1 MLRAQPYG
9 AQSSRGQP
17 VEAQAQ
23 PAGPA
28 SAQAAGA
35 AIDVGQARSAGAA
48 AGWARPRRRRR
59 RLAPGK
65 RIPYGRLLGPVLIFG
80 LWSLGSATHVIDPS
94 IVSAP
99 WSVIATAGALL
110 ARGELQSDFLVSA
123 RRALIGLGIGVLV
136 GTGLA
141 VIAGMNRIGDAV
153 VDGAM
158 QVKRAIPALALI
170 PLMILWLGI
179 GEEMKIVTIALFVL
193 VPVYINTYAALTSI
207 DSRYVELAEVVGL
220 SRLQFIRKIVIPGA
234 LPGWIVGLRLG
245 VTASWLAL
253 IVVEQINATSGIGY
267 MMFQAQQYGQIS
279 VILVGLAVYG
289 LFGFVTDS
297 VVRLIERR
305 ALAWRRT
312 LAG

>member
-1 MLRAQPYG
+1 MSG
-9 AQSSRGQP
+9 TQSRT
-17 VEAQAQ
+17 
-23 PAGPA
+23 AGPLPVA
-28 SAQAAGA
+28 
-35 AIDVGQARSAGAA
+35 VR
-48 AGWARPRRRRR
+48 WARPRRRRR

-65 RIPYGRLLGPVLIFG
+65 RIPYGRLLGPLLLLG

-99 WSVIATAGALL
+99 WSVVATAGTLI

-123 RRALIGLGIGVLV
+123 RRALLGLGFGVV
-136 GTGLA
+136 TGTGLA
-141 VIAGMNRIGDAV
+141 VVAGLNRVGDAV

-158 QVKRAIPALALI
+158 QVKRSIPALALI

-179 GEEMKIVTIALFVL
+179 GETMKVVTITLFVL

-220 SRLQFIRKIVIPGA
+220 NRWQFIRRVVVPGA
-234 LPGWIVGLRLG
+234 LPGWFTGLRLG
-245 VTASWLAL
+245 VTGSWLAL
-253 IVVEQINATSGIGY
+253 IVVEQINAESGIGY

-289 LFGFVTDS
+289 LFGFIADS
-297 VVRLIERR
+297 VVRLVERR
-305 ALAWRRT
+305 ALTWRRT

>member
-1 MLRAQPYG
+1 MPRAQLLRTQLFGTQSG
-9 AQSSRGQP
+9 A
-17 VEAQAQ
+17 AA
-23 PAGPA
+23 PAPA
-28 SAQAAGA
+28 A
-35 AIDVGQARSAGAA
+35 AIDAGQVAGSPAA
-48 AGWARPRRRRR
+48 AGWPRARRRRR
-59 RLAPGK
+59 RLSPGR
-65 RIPYGRLLGPVLIFG
+65 RIPYGRLLGPALLFG

-94 IVSAP
+94 IISAP
-99 WSVIATAGALL
+99 WSVIATAGQLI
-110 ARGELQSDFLVSA
+110 ARGELQSDFLISA
-123 RRALIGLGIGVLV
+123 RRALIGLGFGVVV

-141 VIAGMNRIGDAV
+141 VTAGLNRIGDAV

-179 GEEMKIVTIALFVL
+179 GEKMKIVTIALFVL

-220 SRLQFIRKIVIPGA
+220 SRLQFIRKVVIPGA

-245 VTASWLAL
+245 VTGSWLAL

-279 VILVGLAVYG
+279 VILVGLVVYG

-305 ALAWRRT
+305 ALTWRQT

>member
-1 MLRAQPYG
+1 MLRTP
-9 AQSSRGQP
+9 SRAAG
-17 VEAQAQ
+17 VSLV
-23 PAGPA
+23 AGPA
-28 SAQAAGA
+28 Q
-35 AIDVGQARSAGAA
+35 
-48 AGWARPRRRRR
+48 PRRRRR

-65 RIPYGRLLGPVLIFG
+65 RIPYGRLLGPVLLLG

-94 IVSAP
+94 IISAP
-99 WSVIATAGALL
+99 WSVVATAGTLI

-123 RRALIGLGIGVLV
+123 RRALLGLGFGVV
-136 GTGLA
+136 IGTGLA
-141 VIAGMNRIGDAV
+141 LAAGLNRVGDAV

-179 GEEMKIVTIALFVL
+179 GEKMKIVTIALFVL

-220 SRLQFIRKIVIPGA
+220 SRLQFIRKVVIPGA

-245 VTASWLAL
+245 VTGSWLAL

-279 VILVGLAVYG
+279 VILVGLVVYG

-297 VVRLIERR
+297 IVRLVERR
-305 ALAWRRT
+305 ALTWRQT

>member
-1 MLRAQPYG
+1 MLRTP
-9 AQSSRGQP
+9 SR
-17 VEAQAQ
+17 
-23 PAGPA
+23 
-28 SAQAAGA
+28 AAG
-35 AIDVGQARSAGAA
+35 VPLA

-65 RIPYGRLLGPVLIFG
+65 RIPYGRLLGPVLLLG
-80 LWSLGSATHVIDPS
+80 LWSLGSAAHVIDPS
-94 IVSAP
+94 IISAP
-99 WSVIATAGALL
+99 WSVVATAGTLI

-123 RRALIGLGIGVLV
+123 RRALLGLGFGVVV

-141 VIAGMNRIGDAV
+141 VIAGLNRVGDAV

-179 GEEMKIVTIALFVL
+179 GEKMKIVTIALFVL

-220 SRLQFIRKIVIPGA
+220 SRLQFIRKVVIPGA

-245 VTASWLAL
+245 LTGSWLAL

-279 VILVGLAVYG
+279 VILVGLVVYG

-297 VVRLIERR
+297 IVRLVERR
-305 ALAWRRT
+305 ALTWRQT